1 LITEDAFQVAYDGG
15 ARIITNSWGIAPPF
29 NYYGGQSVDIDDFV
43 YTHDDV
49 LVLVAA
55 GNQGQEPSDYDDD
68 DDDDND
74 DDDDDNDDDD
84 NVDDDNDD
92 DGGDDDDNDDN
103 DIYSYSYS
111 YDDEDEEDDDDNGD
125 DEDEEDDNDNGDDDD
140 DDDYFRSASGGDASI
155 GSPAVSK
162 NVLTVGAAE
171 TGKASPSTVAYFS
184 SRGPTRDMR
193 LKPEV
198 CGPGMMVYA
207 AEASGFAGKATC
219 SVTRK
224 AGTSMATP
232 AVAGVAAM
240 IR

>member
-1 LITEDAFQVAYDGG
+1 M
-15 ARIITNSWGIAPPF
+15 
-29 NYYGGQSVDIDDFV
+29 DIDDFV

-55 GNQGQEPSDYDDD
+55 GNQGQEPSY
-68 DDDDND
+68 
-74 DDDDDNDDDD
+74 
-84 NVDDDNDD
+84 
-92 DGGDDDDNDDN
+92 
-103 DIYSYSYS
+103 Y
-111 YDDEDEEDDDDNGD
+111 
-125 DEDEEDDNDNGDDDD
+125 

-198 CGPGMMVYA
+198 CGPGMNVYA

>member
-15 ARIITNSWGIAPPF
+15 ARIITNSWGTAPPF

-55 GNQGQEPSDYDDD
+55 GNQGQEPSY
-68 DDDDND
+68 
-74 DDDDDNDDDD
+74 
-84 NVDDDNDD
+84 
-92 DGGDDDDNDDN
+92 
-103 DIYSYSYS
+103 Y
-111 YDDEDEEDDDDNGD
+111 
-125 DEDEEDDNDNGDDDD
+125 